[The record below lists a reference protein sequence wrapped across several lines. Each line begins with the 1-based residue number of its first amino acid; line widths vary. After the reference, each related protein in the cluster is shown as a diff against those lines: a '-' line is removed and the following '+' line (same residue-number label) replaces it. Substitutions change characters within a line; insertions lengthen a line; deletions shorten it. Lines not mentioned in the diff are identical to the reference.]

1 MPAKIPRTY
10 PKSFPKEKT
19 CYNFSFLSGRQG
31 LIILFFVCVLYPKI
45 NAQNKKDTLHITLQ
59 TALDTSV
66 ARYPKIKA
74 YLAEKNSANEQ
85 VKVSHT
91 AYVPS
96 LQLQEQL
103 TYATANSLTG
113 QFYPNEGT
121 AIPIS
126 GGVNA
131 IQNWNAASSQFTSV
145 ILSGPIFAF
154 GKINAN
160 IKEKEARLKTA
171 DAEYQNEIFQHK
183 IKVTE
188 AYLFVLV
195 YQKLRKVQLENLK
208 RATEINRLIKA
219 AVESGLKP
227 GVDSSYS
234 AAEVSKA
241 KINYLS
247 SIRDEKTWQIKF
259 GEFLGMT
266 GNYFVVDS
274 MSFNS
279 ALPVANTAQSVI
291 DNNPL
296 ISIYKN
302 KIESDLFSAKAVKRS
317 YLPTLKYLAT
327 GMARGSGISNTGVY
341 SNSFSDGVQY
351 SRYNYMLG
359 AYFLWNVTDI
369 FRINHD
375 YKSHM
380 YDVQKDNALLNETR
394 LNLTGQLENANA
406 QLSLAIE
413 QAKEAPIQVN
423 AANGGFNQ
431 SKARYQ
437 SGLGTLIELSQNL
450 YILARAEADY
460 SITYNNT
467 WRSLLSIAA
476 AAGDI
481 NLFLNSVKA
490 K

>member
-1 MPAKIPRTY
+1 MLV
-10 PKSFPKEKT
+10 KSHLSALFT
-19 CYNFSFLSGRQG
+19 FLLLVTFTLMHSQA
-31 LIILFFVCVLYPKI
+31 
-45 NAQNKKDTLHITLQ
+45 NAQNRQDTIKINLQ
-59 TALDTSV
+59 TALDTAV
-66 ARYPKIKA
+66 ARYPRIKA
-74 YLAEKNSANEQ
+74 YLAEKGSANEQ
-85 VKVSHT
+85 VKVSYT
-91 AYVPS
+91 AYIPS
-96 LQLQEQL
+96 LQIQEQL

-131 IQNWNAASSQFTSV
+131 AQNWNAASSQFTTAV
-145 ILSGPIFAF
+145 LTGPIFAF
-154 GKINAN
+154 GKININ

-171 DAEYQNEIFQHK
+171 NAEYQNEIFQHK

-208 RATEINRLIKA
+208 RATEINHLIKA

-259 GEFLGMT
+259 GEFLGMS
-266 GNYFVVDS
+266 GIYFAVDS

-279 ALPVANTAQSVI
+279 SLPIANTSQSVI

-327 GMARGSGISNTGVY
+327 GGARGSGISSTGIY

-351 SRYNYMLG
+351 SRYNYMVG

-423 AANGGFNQ
+423 AATGGFNQ

-437 SGLGTLIELSQNL
+437 SGLGTLVELSQNL
-450 YILARAEADY
+450 YILARADADY

>member
-1 MPAKIPRTY
+1 MA
-10 PKSFPKEKT
+10 SFKYRSAFLKPCYLLLAT
-19 CYNFSFLSGRQG
+19 CC
-31 LIILFFVCVLYPKI
+31 LFAAT
-45 NAQNKKDTLHITLQ
+45 AQDKKDTLKITLQ
-59 TALDTSV
+59 TALDTAI
-66 ARYPKIKA
+66 ARYPRIKA
-74 YLAEKNSANEQ
+74 ALAEKSGANEL
-85 VKVSHT
+85 VKASHT

-96 LQLQEQL
+96 LQLQEQI
-103 TYATANSLTG
+103 TYATANSLVG

-131 IQNWNAASSQFTSV
+131 AQNWNPVSSQFTTV
-145 ILSGPIFAF
+145 VLSGPIFAF
-154 GKINAN
+154 GKITAG
-160 IKEKEARLKTA
+160 IKEKEARLKAA
-171 DAEYQNEIFQHK
+171 DAAYQNEIFQHK

-188 AYLFVLV
+188 AYLYVLV
-195 YQKLRKVQLENLK
+195 YQKLKKVQSENLK
-208 RATEINRLIKA
+208 RAADINRIIKA

-259 GEFLGMT
+259 SEFLGMT
-266 GNYFVVDS
+266 GTYFIVDS
-274 MSFNS
+274 LSFNS
-279 ALPVANTAQSVI
+279 ALPVANTSQSVI

-302 KIESDLFSAKAVKRS
+302 KIESDLFSAKAVKRA

-327 GMARGSGISNTGVY
+327 GGARGSGISSTGIY
-341 SNSFSDGVQY
+341 STGFSDGVQY

-369 FRINHD
+369 FRISYE

-380 YDVQKDNALLNETR
+380 FEVQKDNALLNETR

-406 QLSLAIE
+406 QLSLAIA
-413 QAKEAPIQVN
+413 QAKEAPIQVS
-423 AANGGFNQ
+423 AATAGFNQ

-437 SGLGTLIELSQNL
+437 SGLANLAELSQNL
-450 YILARAEADY
+450 FILARAEADY

-467 WRSLLSIAA
+467 WRSLLSVAA

-481 NLFLNSVKA
+481 NLFLNAVQTK
-490 K
+490 

>member
-1 MPAKIPRTY
+1 MSAGFICNKIKTMPNFKYQVSTLFLLTACYLLPA
-10 PKSFPKEKT
+10 T
-19 CYNFSFLSGRQG
+19 CHAQAQKDT
-31 LIILFFVCVLYPKI
+31 IKI
-45 NAQNKKDTLHITLQ
+45 NLQ
-59 TALDTSV
+59 TVLDTAV
-66 ARYPKIKA
+66 ARYPRIKA

-85 VKVSHT
+85 VKSSHT
-91 AYVPS
+91 AYIPS

-113 QFYPNEGT
+113 QFFPNEGT

-126 GGVNA
+126 GGINA
-131 IQNWNAASSQFTSV
+131 KQNWNAASSQFTTAV
-145 ILSGPIFAF
+145 LTGPIFAF
-154 GKINAN
+154 GKINTG

-188 AYLFVLV
+188 AYLYLLV
-195 YQKLRKVQLENLK
+195 YQKLKKVQAENLK
-208 RATEINRLIKA
+208 RAVDINRIIKA

-247 SIRDEKTWQIKF
+247 SIRDEKTWQVKF

-266 GNYFVVDS
+266 GTYFMVDS
-274 MSFNS
+274 LLFNS
-279 ALPVANTAQSVI
+279 ALPVANTSQSII

-302 KIESDLFSAKAVKRS
+302 KIESDLLFAKTVKRS

-327 GMARGSGISNTGVY
+327 GGARGSGISNTGIY
-341 SNSFSDGVQY
+341 SNSFSDGVQF
-351 SRYNYMLG
+351 SRYNYMIG

-369 FRINHD
+369 FRITHE
-375 YKSHM
+375 YKSRM
-380 YDVQKDNALLNETR
+380 FEVQKDNALLNETR

-406 QLSLAIE
+406 QLSLAIA
-413 QAKEAPIQVN
+413 QAKEAPVQVS
-423 AANGGFNQ
+423 AATAGFNQ

-437 SGLGTLIELSQNL
+437 SGLANLAELSQNL
-450 YILARAEADY
+450 FVLARAEADF

-467 WRSLLSIAA
+467 WRSLLSVAA

-481 NLFLNSVKA
+481 NLFLNAVQPK
-490 K
+490 

>member
-1 MPAKIPRTY
+1 MST
-10 PKSFPKEKT
+10 KT
-19 CYNFSFLSGRQG
+19 HSLVFRLS
-31 LIILFFVCVLYPKI
+31 ILLFVSVLLHFEI
-45 NAQNKKDTLHITLQ
+45 NAQNKKDTLQITLQ
-59 TALDTSV
+59 TAIDTAV

-74 YLAEKNSANEQ
+74 FLAEKNSANEQ

-91 AYVPS
+91 AYIPS

-131 IQNWNAASSQFTSV
+131 TQNWNAASSQFTTAV
-145 ILSGPIFAF
+145 LTGPIFAF
-154 GKINAN
+154 GKINTN

-195 YQKLRKVQLENLK
+195 YQKLRKVQFQNLK

-241 KINYLS
+241 KINYFS
-247 SIRDEKTWQIKF
+247 SMRDEKTWQIKF

-279 ALPVANTAQSVI
+279 ALPIVNTSQSVI

-327 GMARGSGISNTGVY
+327 GMARGSGISNTG
-341 SNSFSDGVQY
+341 
-351 SRYNYMLG
+351 RYNYMIG
-359 AYFLWNVTDI
+359 AYLLWNVTDI
-369 FRINHD
+369 FRITHD

-380 YDVQKDNALLNETR
+380 YEVQKDNALLDETR
-394 LNLTGQLENANA
+394 LTLNSQLENANA

-423 AANGGFNQ
+423 AASGGFNQ

-437 SGLGTLIELSQNL
+437 SGLGTLVELSQNL